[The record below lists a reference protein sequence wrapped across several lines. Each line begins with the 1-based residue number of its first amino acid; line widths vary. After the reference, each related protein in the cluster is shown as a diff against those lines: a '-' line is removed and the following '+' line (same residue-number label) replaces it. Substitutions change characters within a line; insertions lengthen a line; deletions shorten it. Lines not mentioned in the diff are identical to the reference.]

1 MIGRSGTGVIRLQR
15 QPDGA
20 SRRMCSSNTSASKP
34 VRSGFTL
41 LEVIIALSM
50 TAVLA
55 AVSVRGFRS
64 AAVNSVANATSAR
77 SFALDLTRVRR
88 LTIQSGQP
96 HGVRFQRTRGV
107 ITGYQVFRKESNGST
122 KVIETPRSFPRE
134 AEVTTRR
141 RDLEFRIDGSAAHSS
156 EILFQ
161 AERRRWRISVPV
173 ATGLPAVTE
182 TKS

>member
-1 MIGRSGTGVIRLQR
+1 MRTRSL
-15 QPDGA
+15 
-20 SRRMCSSNTSASKP
+20 NNSASNP
-34 VRSGFTL
+34 ARPAFTL

-107 ITGYQVFRKESNGST
+107 ITGYQVFRRESNGST

-134 AEVTTRR
+134 AEITIRR
-141 RDLEFRIDGSAAHSS
+141 RDLEFKIDGSAVHSS

-161 AERRRWRISVPV
+161 TEQRSWRIAVPM
-173 ATGLPAVTE
+173 ATGLPAVSEIT
-182 TKS
+182 S